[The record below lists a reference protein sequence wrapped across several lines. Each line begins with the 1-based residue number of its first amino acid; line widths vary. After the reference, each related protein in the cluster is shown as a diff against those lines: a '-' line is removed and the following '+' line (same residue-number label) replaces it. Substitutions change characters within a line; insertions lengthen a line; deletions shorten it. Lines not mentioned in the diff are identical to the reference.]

1 VIYQAGSENLHAGRA
16 HASTQSE
23 LYGGKVRTSRLGS
36 WSARQIPE
44 SLKLPAAARIHSF
57 FAAMKLIDRQPFV
70 SLQEKKF
77 LNTSCQ
83 SSYLPGKQQRL
94 FNQPCCLGA
103 VTLRK

>member
-16 HASTQSE
+16 NASTQSE

-44 SLKLPAAARIHSF
+44 SLKLPAAARIHF
-57 FAAMKLIDRQPFV
+57 FAAVKLINRQPFV

-94 FNQPCCLGA
+94 FNQPWCLGA